1 MQYKEQIPKQQCQ
14 LCLVQTTLFRSG
26 VDYESYNFYKSSCK
40 ILRYCI
46 YRRNGSLRCG
56 EVRGGA
62 GRCGE
67 VRGGAGSCGEVRGVW
82 KICYIICML

>member
-1 MQYKEQIPKQQCQ
+1 MKQIPKQRCQ

-46 YRRNGSLRCG
+46 YRRD
-56 EVRGGA
+56 GGWE
-62 GRCGE
+62 GRME
-67 VRGGAGSCGEVRGVW
+67 DLLH
-82 KICYIICML
+82 IM